1 MNISTKNLLK
11 YTYTAVYFYAYI
23 LTYKHIHIHIY
34 ILIHI
39 YTYTYINTHTYITRL
54 FICLSEGTSQRTSS
68 IGWWIGRFWWLE
80 VGDGQVVFLIYIYD
94 IITYL

>member
-11 YTYTAVYFYAYI
+11 CIYTAVYFYAYI

-54 FICLSEGTSQRTSS
+54 FICLSEGTSQRTSAS
-68 IGWWIGRFWWLE
+68 GGGLVGFGGWRLVMGRLF
-80 VGDGQVVFLIYIYD
+80 F
-94 IITYL
+94 